1 MTAYGCTCPWTPED
15 TWLSGASC
23 GHGGGYEPGSQQEF
37 DPGCPEHGDSSTA
50 TVALCP
56 ECGVER
62 PVVEMHYERPFDVGD
77 GGREPYALLLALLD
91 CGHLCAPGVAL

>member
-15 TWLSGASC
+15 TWLSGASR

-62 PVVEMHYERPFDVGD
+62 PVVEMHYERS
-77 GGREPYALLLALLD
+77 
-91 CGHLCAPGVAL
+91 PGVRGNNFRVQEDRCGFE